1 MKFSFGLRASLVC
14 LCLLTASASAQVRI
28 NEFMAD
34 NKTSLTD
41 EDGLSSDW
49 IELYN
54 DGTSSVNLAGWAL
67 TDDATHQ
74 AKWLLPATNINAK
87 GFLVVFASGNN
98 RRVVGAPL
106 HTDFGLRANGEYL
119 ALLKPD
125 GSVATE
131 FNPFPEQYTDFSYGI
146 SQDVATNSLIGA
158 AASGRMLV
166 PIASTPST
174 WMSTNYNDAAWNVAT
189 AGIGYETAV
198 AGFAVYNLRQ
208 WT

>member
-14 LCLLTASASAQVRI
+14 LCLLTASTSAQVRI

-41 EDGLSSDW
+41 EEGLSSDW

-54 DGTSSVNLAGWAL
+54 DGASPVNLAGWAL

-125 GSVATE
+125 GSVA
-131 FNPFPEQYTDFSYGI
+131 
-146 SQDVATNSLIGA
+146 
-158 AASGRMLV
+158 
-166 PIASTPST
+166 
-174 WMSTNYNDAAWNVAT
+174 
-189 AGIGYETAV
+189 
-198 AGFAVYNLRQ
+198 
-208 WT
+208 